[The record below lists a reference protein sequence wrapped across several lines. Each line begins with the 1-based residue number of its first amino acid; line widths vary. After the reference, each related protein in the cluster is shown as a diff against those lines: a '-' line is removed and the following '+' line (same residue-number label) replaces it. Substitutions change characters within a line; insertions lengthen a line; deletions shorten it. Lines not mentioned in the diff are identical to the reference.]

1 MSAPPARAPEGPLG
15 AWEQAPG
22 RFGFRLWAPGARSV
36 DLLLDDRVL
45 PMAREPDGCFA
56 LEANAGRFVARQA
69 AGERLGAEVS
79 MLKMRGSRLIQLWEE
94 LIVDALGPEAM
105 PLSQE
110 WLAGSADAA
119 PRDALAGTA
128 SSRRF
133 LARGYTIAGGS
144 SEIQHNILA
153 KQVLAL

>member
-1 MSAPPARAPEGPLG
+1 VGENKRRMARARAAAMRRG
-15 AWEQAPG
+15 ADGTRVADQAWFRQ
-22 RFGFRLWAPGARSV
+22 RFAQ
-36 DLLLDDRVL
+36 LDMQL
-45 PMAREPDGCFA
+45 MA
-56 LEANAGRFVARQA
+56 LEANATLFVERSQ

-79 MLKMRGSRLIQLWEE
+79 MLKLRGSRLIQLWEE
-94 LIVDALGPEAM
+94 LTLDALGPEALVLD
-105 PLSQE
+105 P
-110 WLAGSADAA
+110 AA
-119 PRDALAGTA
+119 LVDGDGTPDWLAGTA